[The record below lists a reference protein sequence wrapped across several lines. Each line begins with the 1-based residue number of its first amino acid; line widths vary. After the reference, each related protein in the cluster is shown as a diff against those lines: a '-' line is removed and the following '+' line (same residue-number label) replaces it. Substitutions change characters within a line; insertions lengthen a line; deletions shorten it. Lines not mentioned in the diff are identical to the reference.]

1 VRQAQSEMSDAGRT
15 LVKARD
21 AKQSSESLNPGLK
34 SQGKAIEHL
43 EEALKLL
50 QPPQKSNQDQQKQD
64 QQKQDQQK
72 QDEQKKQDQQ
82 QQKGGAS
89 QRARDEDARR
99 QKERRKKEGGND
111 PVEKDW

>member
-1 VRQAQSEMSDAGRT
+1 MSDAGRT
-15 LVKARD
+15 LVKAKD
-21 AKQSSESLNPGLK
+21 AKQSSQSLDPTIK

-43 EEALKLL
+43 EAALRLL
-50 QPPQKSNQDQQKQD
+50 QPPQKNDQKQDQQKQD

-72 QDEQKKQDQQ
+72 QDQQKQDQQ
-82 QQKGGAS
+82 KAGGAS

-99 QKERRKKEGGND
+99 QKERRKQEGATD